1 MNLRELYELAIKLGI
16 EADPRGKDLVLKGLE
31 KIKNEYALLKEDEKK
46 IFDKERFA
54 NPYADTRI
62 LNGAPDKKIKTV
74 LAGIDMEVGE
84 VLLADRLIEKGR
96 KIDLVMSHHPEGRAL
111 AGFYDVMHMQADIL
125 NKIGVPIAVAES
137 ILGERISEVERRLLP
152 GNHTRAVDA
161 AVLLGLAF
169 ICVHT
174 PADNCVTS
182 FLQEKINSRKPD
194 TLGDIVKVI
203 LEIPE
208 YKIAQENKSAPK
220 ILIGDKNRRAGKIFV
235 EMTGGTEGS
244 KDVFGRLSQAGV
256 GTLVLMH
263 LSEEHYKKAK
273 EEHINVIIA
282 GHIASD
288 TLGFNLLLDKI
299 EKKEKFDIITCSGF
313 QRVKHN

>member
-1 MNLRELYELAIKLGI
+1 MNLKELYELVIKLGI

-31 KIKNEYALLKEDEKK
+31 RIKKEYALLKEEEKK

-62 LNGAPDKKIKTV
+62 LNGPPDKRIKTV

-84 VLLADRLIEKGR
+84 VLLADRLIEKGK

-161 AVLLGLAF
+161 AALLGLAF
-169 ICVHT
+169 ICAHT

-182 FLQEKINSRKPD
+182 FLQEKVNS
-194 TLGDIVKVI
+194 
-203 LEIPE
+203 
-208 YKIAQENKSAPK
+208 
-220 ILIGDKNRRAGKIFV
+220 
-235 EMTGGTEGS
+235 
-244 KDVFGRLSQAGV
+244 
-256 GTLVLMH
+256 
-263 LSEEHYKKAK
+263 
-273 EEHINVIIA
+273 
-282 GHIASD
+282 
-288 TLGFNLLLDKI
+288 
-299 EKKEKFDIITCSGF
+299 EK
-313 QRVKHN
+313 